1 MSVNINNYIKI
12 KYEKQISKMCEL
24 LGQGSGGIYFLE
36 DLYLLLGA
44 ESVQDKAIVQTLLEE
59 NFVECGF
66 VEVLDKGKYYI
77 NK

>member
-1 MSVNINNYIKI
+1 MFDPKS
-12 KYEKQISKMCEL
+12 KYEKQIFKMCEL
-24 LGQGSGGIYFLE
+24 LGQGSGGVYFLE

-66 VEVLDKGKYYI
+66 VEVLDSKKYYI
-77 NK
+77 KK